1 MHIAR
6 NIRVYMSVT
15 VILLLA
21 VLMSCNKVQYGY
33 VDTGEADHNN
43 PSISEVSFSFDWSK
57 MGEKEVPEDLTVVMS
72 RIVNTVH
79 YVYALDKDGLIIGSA
94 ANTPELQDST
104 AVADTSQ
111 APQLPETPDSLAGPV
126 IPPFAEPSP
135 TDTILNGDYYVM
147 ALAQANKNYAYIIE
161 GVDQFVDSLNISM
174 KDLYAAIPEV
184 PEEDIVKEEIVD
196 FNPMY
201 PIIYPAEPLYLEVKK
216 QSIYPQ
222 EDANNV
228 VLTPQTLVR
237 KMTFKINIS
246 TEEGVKIERLLGI
259 MSGVPTKIQ
268 LMSGVVSRTGTGKVF
283 FDMKDIFSNNNE
295 YVFAGDANVLGLFP
309 ATKPG
314 FITGPG
320 ILQIILD
327 ATVDGSARRRF
338 FASINLKETIEKADL
353 MIQTEDHLGYRC
365 LKDAVLEIPTTL
377 VVSRDQIVSSGGNG
391 LEVWYDNQNIIDT
404 EI

>member
-21 VLMSCNKVQYGY
+21 MLMSCNKVQYGY
-33 VDTGEADHNN
+33 VDTGEADHSN

-111 APQLPETPDSLAGPV
+111 VPQLPETPDSLVGPV

-147 ALAQANKNYAYIIE
+147 ALAQANENYAYIIE

-184 PEEDIVKEEIVD
+184 PAEEVVKEEIVD

-237 KMTFKINIS
+237 TMTFKINIS

-259 MSGVPTKIQ
+259 MSGVPTKIL

-283 FDMKDIFSNNNE
+283 FDMVDIFSNNNE

-365 LKDAVLEIPTTL
+365 LKDAVLEVPTTL

>member
-21 VLMSCNKVQYGY
+21 MLMSCNKVQYGY
-33 VDTGEADHNN
+33 VDTGEADHSN

-126 IPPFAEPSP
+126 IPPSAEPSP

-184 PEEDIVKEEIVD
+184 PEEEIVKEEIVD

-246 TEEGVKIERLLGI
+246 TEEGVEIERLLGI

-283 FDMKDIFSNNNE
+283 FDMDKFFSNNNE